1 MLLLLTKYQSQ
12 EETDESRPLFKV
24 FRYSFSEANDRYF
37 SIALNVFFSLSD
49 SDKIF
54 TYDWLYIE
62 ICQNVGFSKTDIVC
76 INLEKLN

>member
-49 SDKIF
+49 SDSPVIDYTLKF
-54 TYDWLYIE
+54 
-62 ICQNVGFSKTDIVC
+62 FKM
-76 INLEKLN
+76 